1 MKFSVVTVCY
11 NEEKT
16 IGATIESVLSQ
27 EYEDYEYV
35 IMDGGSSDATLE
47 IISKY
52 ADSSKIR
59 LYSEPDSGLYNAM
72 NKSLDHISAD
82 YVIFMNSGDLFFDN
96 MVLADTAPL
105 LGADIV
111 YGNAH
116 KRCESG
122 DYIEKYKGTR
132 FEPYKMM
139 LCGAFFCHQAQFTK
153 TSIMK
158 SYRFRESHK
167 ITADYDFIVR
177 ALAGK
182 CSFSHID
189 RVICSFDNDGGISA
203 QGSNYMQMIREDD
216 ASVREY
222 FPFLYYLMYIPKKLF
237 RIMFRKEY
245 LANSAP

>member
-1 MKFSVVTVCY
+1 MKYSVVTVCY
-11 NEEKT
+11 NAQKT

-27 EYEDYEYV
+27 EYDDYEYV
-35 IMDGGSSDATLE
+35 IMDGGSSDETLE

-52 ADSSKIR
+52 TDNSKIR
-59 LYSEPDSGLYNAM
+59 LFSEPDSGLYNAM
-72 NKSLDHISAD
+72 NKSLNHISAD

-96 MVLADTAPL
+96 MVLADIAPL

-116 KRCESG
+116 KRCTSG
-122 DYIEKYKGTR
+122 DYIEKYTGND

-139 LCGAFFCHQAQFTK
+139 LCGAFFCHQAQFTR
-153 TSIMK
+153 TSIMNE
-158 SYRFRESHK
+158 YRFRESHR

-182 CSFSHID
+182 CSFRYID

-203 QGSNYMQMIREDD
+203 QKSNYMQMIREDD
-216 ASVREY
+216 ASVREF
-222 FPFLYYLMYIPKKLF
+222 FPFLYYLTCIPKKMF
-237 RIMFRKEY
+237 RVMFRKEY
-245 LANSAP
+245 I